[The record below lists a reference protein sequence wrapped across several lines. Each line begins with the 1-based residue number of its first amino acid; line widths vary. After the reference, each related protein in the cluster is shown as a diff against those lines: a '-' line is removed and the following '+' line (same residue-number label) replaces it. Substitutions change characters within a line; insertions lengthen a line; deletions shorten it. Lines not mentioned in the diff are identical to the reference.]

1 MFPSR
6 SSLVNEP
13 GLRPRR
19 FNQRRSGNLN
29 PLIQLVNIFFPF
41 FRFFFE
47 PRPNQNPKNRENL
60 SSLKDINPLVKYLQA
75 RKLSLR
81 SPGAKRSLN
90 PLRTTLSTSFFG
102 IPNLFFRNPGNLHAL
117 SRKPPLKKTSTRLSM
132 NSTGELSAQPARS
145 GYLGH
150 FSIAVNIFGKLFSER
165 RDRK

>member
-29 PLIQLVNIFFPF
+29 PLIQLVNIFFSF
-41 FRFFFE
+41 FQIFFE

-102 IPNLFFRNPGNLHAL
+102 IPNLFFGTPGTFTH
-117 SRKPPLKKTSTRLSM
+117 SRESLPSKKTSTRLSM

-145 GYLGH
+145 GYLGL
-150 FSIAVNIFGKLFSER
+150 FSIAVNIFGKLFSGIF
-165 RDRK
+165 DMQ